1 METREIIIAI
11 IGSNA
16 LFSFIQFLITRHD
29 LKHRIQSDAE
39 KNQSDMILGIG
50 HDKILYLT
58 DRIMQR
64 GCITMK
70 EKRNLNPLY
79 EPYKRLGGNGDCK
92 IGYDACNALPIVS
105 ENEAFEMDCK
115 RKRKDYGIEEV

>member
-1 METREIIIAI
+1 
-11 IGSNA
+11 
-16 LFSFIQFLITRHD
+16 
-29 LKHRIQSDAE
+29 
-39 KNQSDMILGIG
+39 MILGIG

-70 EKRNLNPLY
+70 EKRNLNSLY